1 MKVIIYLDAA
11 ATSQPRKE
19 VVEAMLPYL
28 TESWYNPSSLYSPAR
43 KVADKIKECR
53 GIIANYIN
61 ADPEEIYFT
70 SGGSE
75 SNSWAIQGFVNC
87 YKAYQSTVI
96 TSNIEHKSI
105 FECLRNTHTIWSK
118 VGVDRWGFID
128 KSELESYLRAEIC
141 CPSLVSI
148 QYANSEIG
156 TVQDIKGIS
165 EIVHSYDEI
174 FHTDATQYFGRGKID
189 VKEQGIDMLTAS
201 GHKLGVPKGIGFL
214 YIKKGIEIKPLIYGS
229 QNNGMRGGTENVAG
243 IVGLAKVI
251 ELIQKERKE
260 YRNIYRKDYNT
271 AIMEK
276 NILFFEKLKNR
287 FNCRLNGS
295 GFYNRL
301 PNNLNIT
308 FPQNIAG
315 ESLIYLL
322 DSAGICI
329 SSGSAC
335 NSRSNVPSPT
345 LKAIGLT
352 DEEIMRTI
360 RITFPDDITEEEMD
374 KVIEEID
381 KAIKLINR

>member
-28 TESWYNPSSLYSPAR
+28 TESWYNPSSLYSPSR

-53 GIIANYIN
+53 GIIADYIN
-61 ADPEEIYFT
+61 ANPKEIYFT

-87 YKAYQSTVI
+87 YKAYQNTVI

-105 FECLRNTHTIWSK
+105 LECVRNTHTIWSK
-118 VGVDRWGFID
+118 VGVDKEGFID
-128 KSELESYLRAEIC
+128 KSELEFCLRAEIC
-141 CPSLVSI
+141 YPSLVSI

-156 TVQDIKGIS
+156 TVQDIKRIS
-165 EIVHSYDEI
+165 EIVHSYNGI

-189 VKEQGIDMLTAS
+189 VKEQDIDMLTAS
-201 GHKLGVPKGIGFL
+201 GHKIGVPKGIGFL

-243 IVGLAKVI
+243 IVGLAKAI
-251 ELIQKERKE
+251 ELMQKERKE

-295 GFYNRL
+295 DFYNRL

-308 FPQNIAG
+308 FPQNITG

-335 NSRSNVPSPT
+335 NSRSNVPSLI

-360 RITFPDDITEEEMD
+360 RITFPDDISKEEMD
-374 KVIEEID
+374 KVAEETD
-381 KAIKLINR
+381 KAIKLMDR